1 MAPRSPPAS
10 SQRCTASGESRP
22 LRTIRADSCRPVD
35 RSTRLTNDKTPRF
48 FATKHHEN
56 SGAAFIKAHFGPEVY
71 EPVRLHVAAKRY
83 LTAVEPDA
91 RAKLSEPSIVSL
103 QLQGGPP
110 R

>member
-1 MAPRSPPAS
+1 
-10 SQRCTASGESRP
+10 
-22 LRTIRADSCRPVD
+22 VD

-48 FATKHHEN
+48 FATKQHRRPWSTANDNHHEN
-56 SGAAFIKAHFGPEVY
+56 SGAAFIKAHFGPEVS

-103 QLQGGPP
+103 QLQGGLP